1 MKPVSEWRVL
11 IVGLGQIGGSIGLDL
26 VERRLVAE
34 VVGYDLDPTTRKL
47 AVERHAVHRTVDE
60 PVETAAN
67 ADLIILGVPIRKT
80 VDVLMN
86 LIGSLNDNN
95 CIVDVAGIRTGI
107 LQAVESLEQP
117 INFIGV
123 HPMAGSEGIGLESA
137 TLGLFENA
145 SFAITP
151 SSKVGEGWL
160 DSIMEIIN
168 GLGGNPL
175 MLTPDI
181 HDRLVG
187 MASHLPHI
195 LGVALMNLA
204 LKYQTEDTRAF
215 KTIGGSFKSA
225 TRVTASSVE
234 LMLDMFLQNREHDQK
249 LIDELIAE
257 LEFLKKLITDG
268 DEIALKEC
276 INRTQKARRDL

>member
-26 VERRLVAE
+26 VERKLVAE
-34 VVGYDLDPTTRKL
+34 VVGYDLDPATRKL
-47 AVERHAVHRTVDE
+47 AVERRAVHLTVDE
-60 PVETAAN
+60 PVVAAAK
-67 ADLIILGVPIRKT
+67 ADLIILAVPIRKT
-80 VDVLMN
+80 VDVLMTLVESMN
-86 LIGSLNDNN
+86 NNN
-95 CIVDVAGIRTGI
+95 CVVDVAGIRTSI
-107 LQAVESLEQP
+107 FQVVESLEQP
-117 INFIGV
+117 INFVGV
-123 HPMAGSEGIGLESA
+123 HPMAGNEGIGVESA
-137 TLGLFENA
+137 TTGLFENA
-145 SFAITP
+145 SFAVTP
-151 SSKVGEGWL
+151 STKLGEGWL
-160 DSIMEIIN
+160 ESIMELVT

-175 MLTPDI
+175 ILTPDK

-204 LKYQTEDTRAF
+204 LKYQTEDDRAF

-234 LMLDMFLQNREHDQK
+234 LMLDMFLTNREHDCE

-257 LEFLKKLITDG
+257 LGFLKKMITDA
-268 DEIALKEC
+268 DEPILRDYLDQA
-276 INRTQKARRDL
+276 QKARREL

>member
-1 MKPVSEWRVL
+1 MKPVSDWRVL

-26 VERRLVAE
+26 VERKLVAE
-34 VVGYDLDPTTRKL
+34 VIGYDLDSATRKL
-47 AVERHAVHRTVDE
+47 AIERRAVHRTVDD
-60 PVETAAN
+60 PIDAA
-67 ADLIILGVPIRKT
+67 ADVDLIILAVPIRKT
-80 VDVLMN
+80 IDVLMSV
-86 LIGSLNDNN
+86 LGSVNDHN
-95 CIVDVAGIRTGI
+95 CVIDVAGIRTGI

-117 INFIGV
+117 INFVGL

-137 TLGLFENA
+137 INGLFENA

-151 SSKVGEGWL
+151 SSKLRDGWL
-160 DSIMEIIN
+160 ESIMELVT

-175 MLTPDI
+175 MLTPDT

-204 LKYQTEDTRAF
+204 QKYQAEDDRSF
-215 KTIGGSFKSA
+215 KTVGASFKSA
-225 TRVTASSVE
+225 TRVTASSVD
-234 LMLDMFLQNREHDQK
+234 LMLDMFLTNSKHDSE

-257 LEFLKKLITDG
+257 LESLKQMITDT
-268 DEIALKEC
+268 DESILRDYIDKAQ
-276 INRTQKARRDL
+276 RARREL

>member
-26 VERRLVAE
+26 VERTLVAE
-34 VVGYDLDPTTRKL
+34 VIGFDIDNSTRES
-47 AVERHAVHRTVDE
+47 AVERRAVHRTVED
-60 PVETAAN
+60 PIAAAEA
-67 ADLIILGVPIRKT
+67 ADLIILAVPIRKT
-80 VDVLMN
+80 IEVIN
-86 LIGSLNDNN
+86 SLAESLSEGN
-95 CIVDVAGIRTGI
+95 CVADVAGIRTGI
-107 LQAVESLEQP
+107 LQTVESLEQP
-117 INFIGV
+117 INFVGV

-137 TLGLFENA
+137 VHGLFEGA
-145 SFAITP
+145 SLAITP
-151 SSKVGEGWL
+151 SSKLGTGWL
-160 DSIMEIIN
+160 ESIMELIG

-175 MLTPDI
+175 MLTPDK

-204 LKYQTEDTRAF
+204 LKYQADDDRSF

-234 LMLDMFLQNREHDQK
+234 LMLDMFLTNSIHDRE
-249 LIDELIAE
+249 LIEELIAE
-257 LEFLKKLITDG
+257 LESLKQQITDS
-268 DEIALKEC
+268 DEPVLRDYLDKA
-276 INRTQKARRDL
+276 QKARRLL